1 MKFSEMINE
10 ILEDIVK
17 DDKEEENLKKD
28 DKNKIEKEYY
38 KFLHSKL

>member
-17 DDKEEENLKKD
+17 DDDEEENSKD
-28 DKNKIEKEYY
+28 DKNKIEKECN
-38 KFLHSKL
+38 KFFLRSKL

>member
-17 DDKEEENLKKD
+17 EYEEENLNND
-28 DKNKIEKEYY
+28 DKNKIEKECN
-38 KFLHSKL
+38 KFFLRSKL

>member
-17 DDKEEENLKKD
+17 DDDEEENSKD
-28 DKNKIEKEYY
+28 DKKKIEKECN
-38 KFLHSKL
+38 KFLRSKL